1 VSARYRA
8 ALERV
13 SAVRGVQ
20 GSMLVSASDGLIV
33 AELLMEDV
41 DGRAV
46 AALAASLA
54 GRLRRTTESA
64 GLSAPSVIHLRAD
77 SGSVLAVP
85 APDDLL
91 VVAIARPD
99 ANIGLARLELI
110 AAAAEIS

>member
-1 VSARYRA
+1 MSARYRA

-20 GSMLVSASDGLIV
+20 GSMLVSAGDGLVV

-64 GLSAPSVIHLRAD
+64 GLSAPSVIHMRAEM
-77 SGSVLAVP
+77 GSLLAVP
-85 APDDLL
+85 AQDDLL
-91 VVAIARPD
+91 VVVVARPD
-99 ANIGLARLELI
+99 ANIGLARLEMI
-110 AAAAEIS
+110 AAAQEIA

>member
-1 VSARYRA
+1 MSSGYGS

-20 GSMLVSASDGLIV
+20 GAMLVSASDGLVV

-64 GLSAPSVIHLRAD
+64 GLAVPSVIHLRAE
-77 SGSVLAVP
+77 SGSLLAVP
-85 APDDLL
+85 AADDLL
-91 VVAIARPD
+91 AVAVARSD
-99 ANIGLARLELI
+99 ANIGLARLELL
-110 AAAAEIS
+110 AAARSLG

>member
-1 VSARYRA
+1 VSAPYRE

-20 GSMLVSASDGLIV
+20 GSMLVSATDGLVV
-33 AELLMEDV
+33 AEQLMEDV

-64 GLSAPSVIHLRAD
+64 GLTAPAVIHMRAEN
-77 SGSVLAVP
+77 GSLLAVP

-91 VVAIARPD
+91 VVVVARAD
-99 ANIGLARLELI
+99 ANIGLARLEML
-110 AAAAEIS
+110 AVAQEIG

>member
-1 VSARYRA
+1 MSGPYRA

-13 SAVRGVQ
+13 SAIRGVQ
-20 GSMLVSASDGLIV
+20 GSMLVSAGDGLVV

-64 GLSAPSVIHLRAD
+64 GLAVPSVIHMRAE
-77 SGSVLAVP
+77 SGSLLAVP
-85 APDDLL
+85 AHDDLL
-91 VVAIARPD
+91 VVVVARPD
-99 ANIGLARLELI
+99 ANIGLARLEMI
-110 AAAAEIS
+110 AVAREIG

>member
-1 VSARYRA
+1 MSAGYRA

-20 GSMLVSASDGLIV
+20 GAMLVSASDGLVV

-64 GLSAPSVIHLRAD
+64 GLATPSVIHLRAEA
-77 SGSVLAVP
+77 GSILAVP
-85 APDDLL
+85 AADDMLA
-91 VVAIARPD
+91 VAVARSD

-110 AAAAEIS
+110 AAARELG

>member
-1 VSARYRA
+1 MSASYRA

-13 SAVRGVQ
+13 SAIRGVQ
-20 GSMLVSASDGLIV
+20 GSMLVSASDGLVV

-64 GLSAPSVIHLRAD
+64 GLAAPAVIHLRAET
-77 SGSVLAVP
+77 GSLLAVP
-85 APDDLL
+85 ARDDLL
-91 VVAIARPD
+91 VVVVARAD
-99 ANIGLARLELI
+99 ANIGLARLEMLGV
-110 AAAAEIS
+110 AGEIG

>member
-1 VSARYRA
+1 MSGPYRA

-20 GSMLVSASDGLIV
+20 GSMLVSASDGLVV

-64 GLSAPSVIHLRAD
+64 GLAEPSVIHMRAET
-77 SGSVLAVP
+77 GSLLAVP
-85 APDDLL
+85 AQEDLL
-91 VVAIARPD
+91 VVVVTRAD
-99 ANIGLARLELI
+99 ANIGLARLEML
-110 AAAAEIS
+110 AVAREIG